1 MKKKIKANKTI
12 MLLLTLLLTLSLVA
26 GLSACGEGAKEK
38 SDKKGVT
45 LNVMGEKE
53 TFDKVPEK
61 SVIIGYENV
70 QELLALDLDKNIAGI
85 TSSHFKIGE
94 CLPEY

>member
-45 LNVMGEKE
+45 LNVMGA
-53 TFDKVPEK
+53 P
-61 SVIIGYENV
+61 
-70 QELLALDLDKNIAGI
+70 
-85 TSSHFKIGE
+85 KIGRASCRE
-94 CLPEY
+94 RV

>member
-38 SDKKGVT
+38 SDKKGT
-45 LNVMGEKE
+45 
-53 TFDKVPEK
+53 
-61 SVIIGYENV
+61 S
-70 QELLALDLDKNIAGI
+70 IASRYRFLG
-85 TSSHFKIGE
+85 SFNPLK
-94 CLPEY
+94 